1 MPSIRQSSIQ
11 NHKSRIL
18 FSSSSLIPC
27 RGLGLGGVVEIGVHE
42 EEEEG
47 SEGLEGGV
55 NEVLLRLP

>member
-1 MPSIRQSSIQ
+1 MQRTGS
-11 NHKSRIL
+11 
-18 FSSSSLIPC
+18 
-27 RGLGLGGVVEIGVHE
+27 GGGVVEIGVHE